1 MPTQEVRRQIES
13 FYTAVSLTVRT
24 IFNIFLIMSFVFC
37 AKVWKQNLL
46 YDPTSSFLSL
56 GMKNDLLKR
65 VKEFVTQ

>member
-1 MPTQEVRRQIES
+1 
-13 FYTAVSLTVRT
+13 
-24 IFNIFLIMSFVFC
+24 MSFVFC